1 MKKERERDLERETER
16 KSDKRKGEKEILR
29 KCISLS
35 LKGGLRQGCV
45 CVKIG
50 KADVCAFKSL

>member
-1 MKKERERDLERETER
+1 MKKERERDLEREKER

-35 LKGGLRQGCV
+35 LKGG
-45 CVKIG
+45 
-50 KADVCAFKSL
+50 